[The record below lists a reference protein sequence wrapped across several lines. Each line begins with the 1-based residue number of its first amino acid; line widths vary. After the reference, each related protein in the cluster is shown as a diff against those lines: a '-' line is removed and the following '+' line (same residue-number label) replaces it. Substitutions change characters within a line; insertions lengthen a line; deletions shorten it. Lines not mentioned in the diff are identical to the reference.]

1 MSRILKV
8 QELVNVI
15 KEYAYE
21 VPDDISNEEFI
32 KGLEKTKGE
41 IYEIDDYLNVNFI
54 DSEYLYDTELHS
66 NGSETLIIRDNEVI
80 GTVI

>member
-8 QELVNVI
+8 QELVNVV
-15 KEYAYE
+15 KEYKYE

-32 KGLEKTKGE
+32 KELEKTEGE

-54 DSEYLYDTELHS
+54 DSEYLYETELHCS
-66 NGSETLIIRDNEVI
+66 GSETLIIEGDKLI
-80 GTVI
+80 DTII

>member
-15 KEYAYE
+15 KEYKYE

-32 KGLEKTKGE
+32 KRLEKTKGE
-41 IYEIDDYLNVNFI
+41 IYEIDNYLDIDFV
-54 DSEYLYDTELHS
+54 DSEYLYDTELHC
-66 NGSETLIIRDNEVI
+66 NGSETLIIEGDKLI
-80 GTVI
+80 DTII

>member
-15 KEYAYE
+15 KEYEYE

-32 KGLEKTKGE
+32 KELEKTEGE
-41 IYEIDDYLNVNFI
+41 IYKIDDYLNVNFI
-54 DSEYLYDTELHS
+54 DSEYLYETELHCS
-66 NGSETLIIRDNEVI
+66 GSETLIIKDNKVI
-80 GTVI
+80 GTIV

>member
-15 KEYAYE
+15 KEYKYE

-54 DSEYLYDTELHS
+54 DCEYLYETELHC
-66 NGSETLIIRDNEVI
+66 NGSETLIIEGDKLI
-80 GTVI
+80 DTII